1 MITLEPIATVK
12 SIFTENFGI
21 PRQAGLCPASSA
33 YLEFENNDFYR
44 EALKDLEGTSHLW
57 IIFYFHALKKSPD
70 KAKIRPP
77 RLGGNK
83 YVGVFSSRSPYRP
96 NQIGLSLVEF
106 SGIEI
111 EQDYIKLKI
120 ANHDLLD
127 GTPVLDIKPYLPGD
141 QPSSEPTFGWQT
153 NKWPELNVEF
163 SDTTNEILE
172 DNPTLKQVILDILK
186 NNPAPA
192 YASKQKSPRTYGMKI
207 ANRDVNFELIG
218 NKCLVT
224 KISP

>member
-1 MITLEPIATVK
+1 MIELEPIATVR

-21 PRQAGLCPASSA
+21 PRQSGLCPASLA
-33 YLEFENNDFYR
+33 YLEFANNEFNR
-44 EALKDLEGTSHLW
+44 EALKDLDGTSHIW
-57 IIFYFHALKKSPD
+57 IIFYFHSLKKSPD

-106 SGIEI
+106 KGIEQTDKFI
-111 EQDYIKLKI
+111 QLKI
-120 ANHDLLD
+120 ANHDLLE

-141 QPSSEPTFGWQT
+141 RPNSDPEFGWQISD
-153 NKWPELNVEF
+153 WPELNVEF
-163 SDTTNEILE
+163 CSSVNEILKKK
-172 DNPTLKQVILDILK
+172 TRLKNLICDILK
-186 NNPAPA
+186 NNPTPA
-192 YASKQKSPRTYGMKI
+192 YTAKQGTSRTFGMKV
-207 ANRDVNFELIG
+207 ADYDVNFEVQG

-224 KISP
+224 KISR